1 MKLKFHPASVLR
13 RRLWLP
19 RSEVQKYMYGFVVS
33 SCHGVDKDV
42 AVDMLLF
49 GITQGTVSPISRI
62 IITGTN
68 TSKYK

>member
-1 MKLKFHPASVLR
+1 MCIKAPLVAATLR
-13 RRLWLP
+13 S
-19 RSEVQKYMYGFVVS
+19 SEVCIVVS
-33 SCHGVDKDV
+33 CCHGVDKDV
-42 AVDMLLF
+42 AVDMLLL

>member
-1 MKLKFHPASVLR
+1 MAATLR
-13 RRLWLP
+13 S
-19 RSEVQKYMYGFVVS
+19 SEVWIVVS
-33 SCHGVDKDV
+33 CCQGVDKNV

-62 IITGTN
+62 IITGTK

>member
-1 MKLKFHPASVLR
+1 M
-13 RRLWLP
+13 WLP
-19 RSEVQKYMYGFVVS
+19 RSEVQKYGFVVS
-33 SCHGVDKDV
+33 FCHGVDKDV